1 MRKEKQLLIMILLFV
16 ALGIRGQHQ
25 KVTLNFTS
33 TPVSQVLR
41 TISKQTG
48 LDFVYS
54 NSQLESMGDI
64 TIKATK
70 EPIGEVL
77 KRMSAS
83 TGFTFKFDKSTIIVQ
98 QDNKKTDVKIDG
110 YVVGVVTDADGNPL
124 PGVTVKFMENNY
136 GTTTSSDGR
145 YHLNARGV
153 SKGSI
158 SFSFIGMKNKVV
170 AYKGQS
176 HINVVMDEDS
186 HLIDNVVVT
195 GYGTYN
201 RGQYVGAVSQV
212 KAEDIK
218 IANESSIDQM
228 LQGVIPGVSVVNT
241 TGKVGGTPKIRIRGT
256 STILGNQEPLWVVDG
271 VIQTNPPQYQTTQA
285 HCRATWTRCCR
296 PQVTPSR
303 GLTLPTSKPSPC

>member
-83 TGFTFKFDKSTIIVQ
+83 TGFTFKFDKNTIIVQ
-98 QDNKKTDVKIDG
+98 QDNKKTDVKID
-110 YVVGVVTDADGNPL
+110 VFFL
-124 PGVTVKFMENNY
+124 
-136 GTTTSSDGR
+136 
-145 YHLNARGV
+145 
-153 SKGSI
+153 
-158 SFSFIGMKNKVV
+158 
-170 AYKGQS
+170 
-176 HINVVMDEDS
+176 
-186 HLIDNVVVT
+186 
-195 GYGTYN
+195 
-201 RGQYVGAVSQV
+201 
-212 KAEDIK
+212 
-218 IANESSIDQM
+218 
-228 LQGVIPGVSVVNT
+228 
-241 TGKVGGTPKIRIRGT
+241 
-256 STILGNQEPLWVVDG
+256 
-271 VIQTNPPQYQTTQA
+271 
-285 HCRATWTRCCR
+285 
-296 PQVTPSR
+296 
-303 GLTLPTSKPSPC
+303 

>member
-83 TGFTFKFDKSTIIVQ
+83 TGFTFKFDKNTIIVQ

-145 YHLNARGV
+145 YHLNE
-153 SKGSI
+153 
-158 SFSFIGMKNKVV
+158 IGR
-170 AYKGQS
+170 AS
-176 HINVVMDEDS
+176 
-186 HLIDNVVVT
+186 
-195 GYGTYN
+195 
-201 RGQYVGAVSQV
+201 
-212 KAEDIK
+212 
-218 IANESSIDQM
+218 
-228 LQGVIPGVSVVNT
+228 
-241 TGKVGGTPKIRIRGT
+241 
-256 STILGNQEPLWVVDG
+256 
-271 VIQTNPPQYQTTQA
+271 
-285 HCRATWTRCCR
+285 CRER
-296 PQVTPSR
+296 V
-303 GLTLPTSKPSPC
+303 